1 MVFMRGVSSEVVADE
16 IDFLY
21 LRETKVVQKNLEEF
35 LNLVKELGITGLS
48 NTPDENRKI
57 VKEVPNQQLKPNC

>member
-1 MVFMRGVSSEVVADE
+1 MRGVSSEVVADE

-48 NTPDENRKI
+48 NRPDENRKS

>member
-21 LRETKVVQKNLEEF
+21 LGETNVVQKNLDEF
-35 LNLVKELGITGLS
+35 LNLVKELGIL
-48 NTPDENRKI
+48 
-57 VKEVPNQQLKPNC
+57 C